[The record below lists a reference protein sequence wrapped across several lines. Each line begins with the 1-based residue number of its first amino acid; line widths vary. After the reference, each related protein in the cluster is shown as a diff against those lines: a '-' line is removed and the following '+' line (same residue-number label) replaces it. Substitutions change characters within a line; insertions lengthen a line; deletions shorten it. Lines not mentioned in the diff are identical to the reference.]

1 MDITITEVA
10 SRDGLQNEKHPVS
23 TEQKI
28 ELIGRIA
35 KAGMKRFEVTSFVS
49 TRAVPALADAEDVV
63 KGVPDRESLIIEAL
77 VPNLRGAERAAA
89 LARTRYEQG
98 FIGDFEVLAA
108 EQELTTTRD
117 AQVRSQ
123 AAVTQAMVDVYR
135 ALSGAPAP
143 AAESKP

>member
-1 MDITITEVA
+1 MALEETETRLVRYQRARQRAERLVRA
-10 SRDGLQNEKHPVS
+10 SN
-23 TEQKI
+23 
-28 ELIGRIA
+28 
-35 KAGMKRFEVTSFVS
+35 
-49 TRAVPALADAEDVV
+49 DAQ
-63 KGVPDRESLIIEAL
+63 
-77 VPNLRGAERAAA
+77 RAAA

-98 FIGDFEVLAA
+98 FIGYFEVLAA

-135 ALSGAPAP
+135 ALAGAPAP

>member
-1 MDITITEVA
+1 MALGVDWTFLDYGKVKARIEAEDA
-10 SRDGLQNEKHPVS
+10 SSRE
-23 TEQKI
+23 
-28 ELIGRIA
+28 
-35 KAGMKRFEVTSFVS
+35 
-49 TRAVPALADAEDVV
+49 ALANYQQAVLVALEETETRLVRYQRARQRAERLVRASNDAQ
-63 KGVPDRESLIIEAL
+63 
-77 VPNLRGAERAAA
+77 RAAA

-98 FIGDFEVLAA
+98 FIGYFEVLAA

-135 ALSGAPAP
+135 ALAGAPAP